1 MSKLINDRVEQS
13 VNSGLNCLF
22 LLFEL
27 AKKTVYNNIYSQCL

>member
-1 MSKLINDRVEQS
+1 MSRLINDRVEQS

-27 AKKTVYNNIYSQCL
+27 EKRIYNYIYSQCL